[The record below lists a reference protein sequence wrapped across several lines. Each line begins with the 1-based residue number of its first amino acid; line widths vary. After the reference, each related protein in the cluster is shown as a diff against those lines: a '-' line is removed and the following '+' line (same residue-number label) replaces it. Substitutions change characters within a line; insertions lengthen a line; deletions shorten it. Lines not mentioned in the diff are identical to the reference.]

1 MVIIYF
7 LKIIYMQNKCNKNE
21 KLYKLIFCYTHQ
33 SVPPLPTFPT
43 PDIASDKVSNVE
55 PIPASNTQNDIKSK
69 RTLEYDHYFTYENK
83 IYSFFTDHSGEEID
97 SLLCN
102 FAVYPFCIECVFE
115 KDGSQTKNLKLLVV
129 CGVNQC
135 EISIRPECTDK
146 LLKEIQ
152 KHIPQAY
159 INPGVKRGN
168 MVLSA
173 YLSMMLENCA

>member
-1 MVIIYF
+1 MF
-7 LKIIYMQNKCNKNE
+7 
-21 KLYKLIFCYTHQ
+21 
-33 SVPPLPTFPT
+33 
-43 PDIASDKVSNVE
+43 
-55 PIPASNTQNDIKSK
+55 
-69 RTLEYDHYFTYENK
+69 EYDHYFTYENK

-173 YLSMMLENCA
+173 YLSMMLENCAYSTTVNTTGWIAYNYGNNNSYYFYANDLMGQNNSFKCQTGKRLF